1 MIQGLAPRNRRVA
14 VFHTAISTFFDL
26 CSRVELVDI
35 YHGWLL
41 PGQLYRGDIF
51 EYMAEAVTSSSLSDP
66 TPTFARRGVT
76 HTTEFVS

>member
-1 MIQGLAPRNRRVA
+1 
-14 VFHTAISTFFDL
+14 
-26 CSRVELVDI
+26 VELVDI

-76 HTTEFVS
+76 HTTEFVTRTETQKHAHETQHAQPTPVALQRDMWHV